1 LETFSCEDLVIY
13 IYLQSFLLCLLQ
25 HLTSEEVTSETMPFC
40 DVGEYTSD
48 VDGAGIDMKSGLEEG
63 CSVQLYYQLFGH
75 GTTKVLLIPGVCV
88 AFLLLPVKVN
98 KIIIITV
105 CFISFSISIRLP
117 PAAAVKLSS
126 RTSSR

>member
-1 LETFSCEDLVIY
+1 
-13 IYLQSFLLCLLQ
+13 
-25 HLTSEEVTSETMPFC
+25 MPFC

-48 VDGAGIDMKSGLEEG
+48 VDGAGIDMKTGLEEG

-88 AFLLLPVKVN
+88 AFLLFSPVKVN
-98 KIIIITV
+98 EIIIIITV

-117 PAAAVKLSS
+117 PAAAGKLSS
-126 RTSSR
+126 RTSIR